1 MRMSCH
7 RERREGLE
15 GPQGLA
21 GAGLLWLYMAAVSL
35 LLIAW
40 SVERGA
46 SGVGRGAW
54 IEHRLQAYHLQKF
67 PSFTLWLTYPKH
79 EFAPAGRRV

>member
-40 SVERGA
+40 SVELRA
-46 SGVGRGAW
+46 SGVERGLSTAY
-54 IEHRLQAYHLQKF
+54 RLITSKNFLVLPY
-67 PSFTLWLTYPKH
+67 
-79 EFAPAGRRV
+79 G